1 MHRHPEHT
9 AIAAKVTLQGA
20 LLDTVLGVMKIVTG
34 VLSHSTAL
42 VADGI
47 HSLSDLLTD
56 ALVLIVLRFS
66 GQAPDEDHPW
76 GHARFETVGTV
87 ILGSVLIAVAGAM
100 AYDSLHNLLSGE
112 TLSIPQWPAL
122 LVAALSIVG
131 KEWIFRY
138 TLKVGKEIKSDM
150 IIANA
155 WHSRSDAFSSVVV
168 LIGVAG
174 AMMGWIWL
182 DAVAAVIVA
191 LLVGKIGWD
200 LTWDSLRQLVD
211 TGLPPEEVE
220 QLKTLVMSVD
230 GVINVHSFKSRSMGS
245 NSLLEMH
252 IQVAPFVSASE
263 GHQIGDNAM
272 LKLLKHNE
280 DIGHIIY
287 HIDTYDDAK
296 LDQKGFFTPLPMRNT
311 IEPDIERFFA
321 QCAVPVKPWRITLHY
336 RKDLIDLEIL
346 LLEEDLQALLN
357 SGTTLKELIAGLRD
371 HLEQPRWFG
380 KVYLGAGQIG

>member
-20 LLDTVLGVMKIVTG
+20 LLDAVLGVMKIVTG

-182 DAVAAVIVA
+182 DAVAAVVVA

-220 QLKTLVMSVD
+220 RLKTLVMSVD

-296 LDQKGFFTPLPMRNT
+296 LDQKGFFTPLPMRST

-321 QCAVPVKPWRITLHY
+321 QCAVPVKPWRVTLHY

-380 KVYLGAGQIG
+380 KVYLGAGQID

>member
-20 LLDTVLGVMKIVTG
+20 LLDAVLGVMKIITG

-42 VADGI
+42 IADGI

-56 ALVLIVLRFS
+56 ALVLVVLRFS
-66 GQAPDEDHPW
+66 GKAPDENHPW
-76 GHARFETVGTV
+76 GHARFETVATV
-87 ILGSVLIAVAGAM
+87 ILGSLLIAVAGAM
-100 AYDSLHNLLSGE
+100 AYDSLHNLLSGDRV
-112 TLSIPQWPAL
+112 SIPQWPAL
-122 LVAALSIVG
+122 LVAALSILG

-138 TLKVGKEIKSDM
+138 TLNVGKTIKSDM

-155 WHSRSDAFSSVVV
+155 WHSRSDALSSVVV
-168 LIGVAG
+168 LIGVGG
-174 AMMGWIWL
+174 AMLGWVWL
-182 DAVAAVIVA
+182 DAVAAVVVA
-191 LLVGKIGWD
+191 LLVGKIGWS

-220 QLKTLVMSVD
+220 RLKALVMSVD

-245 NSLLEMH
+245 HSLLEMH

-272 LKLLKHNE
+272 LKLLKHNP
-280 DIGHIIY
+280 DIGYIIY

-296 LDQKGFFTPLPMRNT
+296 LDQKGFFTPLPMRTT

-321 QCAVPVKPWRITLHY
+321 QASIGVTPWRITLHY

-346 LLEEDLQALLN
+346 LLEDDIQALRER
-357 SGTTLKELIAGLRD
+357 GITLSQLITGLRD

-380 KVYLGAGQIG
+380 KVYLGAGQLG

>member
-220 QLKTLVMSVD
+220 RLKTLVMSVD

-296 LDQKGFFTPLPMRNT
+296 LDQKGFFTPLPMRST

-321 QCAVPVKPWRITLHY
+321 QCPVPVKPWRITLHY

-357 SGTTLKELIAGLRD
+357 SGTTLTELIAGLRD